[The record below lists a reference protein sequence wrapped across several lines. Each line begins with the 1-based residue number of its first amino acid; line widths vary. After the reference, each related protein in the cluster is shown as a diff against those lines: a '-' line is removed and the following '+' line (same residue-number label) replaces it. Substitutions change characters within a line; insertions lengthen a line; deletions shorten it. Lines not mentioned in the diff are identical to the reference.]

1 MGFSVA
7 SIHTCCGLRARPC
20 ETLSSVARSES
31 PRNKGIRLCVNSRS
45 EHGVRVSGGKVAA
58 TVIRSGRRAARTVK
72 VNASAKGRD
81 GWSPT
86 SLDDV
91 CRRLH
96 LCFFEVREEIAEG
109 VQEKLSAIECLSS
122 LVSYLTEFCLK
133 WYRFVCEIVCKKL
146 LIPSNQNVPSLVS

>member
-7 SIHTCCGLRARPC
+7 SIHACCGLRARSW
-20 ETLSSVARSES
+20 ETLSCVARPES
-31 PRNKGIRLCVNSRS
+31 PRINGICLCVNSRS
-45 EHGVRVSGGKVAA
+45 EHDVRVSGGKVAV
-58 TVIRSGRRAARTVK
+58 TTIRSGRRAARTVR

-109 VQEKLSAIECLSS
+109 VQENAYSQQ
-122 LVSYLTEFCLK
+122 
-133 WYRFVCEIVCKKL
+133 
-146 LIPSNQNVPSLVS
+146 SNVFLHSFLA